1 MMNEWILSSSLLIA
15 AVLALRFALRG
26 RISLRLQY
34 GLWAVVLVRLLL
46 PVQLFTSDL
55 GAGAIA
61 QSVDIAE
68 PVRQVYASANED
80 RYEREYSEAY
90 RQVAAQYEAL
100 QQQFDQSY
108 DPIVVE
114 QEAQSIA
121 QRSMELDLTQ
131 LLYHIWF
138 AGMVVM
144 TAVIVSCNLHLGLQ
158 LKRRRWE
165 YPAADSLLP
174 VYVTEAVPTP
184 CIFGLFRPAVYLT
197 PEAAKGDQ
205 VRAHVLTHELTHYRH
220 FDHIWSVLRS
230 VCLVL
235 HWYNPL
241 VWIAAKVSR
250 ADAELACDEG
260 ALARLGESQRG
271 DYGRTLIGLTCAS
284 PVAGLFVT
292 ATTMTGSAGS
302 IRERIKLLMKRP
314 RNTVL
319 TVTAV
324 ILMVTLIV
332 GCSFAGAPET
342 AAPTESTP
350 SHEGQELPIPADPT
364 ASDFKNAD
372 GLLIFPG
379 TRWGMTEAELIDAL
393 DIQEYGVFSGM
404 RGIHLPKATFCGY
417 PVGMGFYFGQH
428 TKDTEWG
435 LFGVMVKFEQEA
447 DFEAVRAMLTE
458 QLGAPDA
465 RNSEAFDELWRSDV
479 RVEELVS
486 PEAFE
491 QYREA
496 RKVSLTE
503 SYLHADDAAS
513 TVSCDS
519 AKNTIYFE
527 GWVTSALQID
537 AAIPRDQTEEVRALF
552 AEGGD
557 PWYLAVLTVQFSDQY
572 SFDVERFFRSE
583 QNLAELTAA
592 EKALVTETYGKDALK
607 KPIFRMPFDQMVQ
620 VLNTY
625 VDTDDTFVDLSAFL
639 FYPPTQS
646 YLLVSEEEA
655 IALRRPEILDC
666 ELLAEDQ
673 VSMLYRF
680 PGEEQT
686 YCATLLKGENWK
698 VCSNHLLISAPLGA
712 RALTEEEVEQVRTGF
727 APSIYNAATG
737 ANDGNPLACF
747 THSMYADV
755 SEMTKFDF
763 LAYYPATAEGT
774 KEELALLIEKYP
786 DYFADWTTETMPL
799 PVHRYDADALDDFMM
814 EFAGIPF
821 RDLPD
826 GRWAHYL
833 EETDSYY
840 NYTSDFGLLG
850 FPCTGGWIYDGGAML
865 YTDSQPCSVLILSEH
880 DGDYRIQ
887 AHLPAIVTG
896 PPSSHTMIPAELPDE
911 EAIAAA
917 AETFVTAYEEN
928 INLNRD
934 NGYDHLTVLAAD
946 PARTVDY
953 QGKTVPLSKLQENI
967 EYLHGKEAY
976 WKHVGKDA
984 GILPDTFRL
993 TIGTEDL
1000 RIDGDT
1006 ATVTVYDNMTFY
1018 YEGNGA
1024 PSGMGEAYDLTLV
1037 KVDGTW
1043 LIADVTQ
1050 RNDWFDADYK
1060 GNPDFDP
1067 DALIAA
1073 HIP

>member
-68 PVRQVYASANED
+68 PVRQVYVSANED

-165 YPAADSLLP
+165 YPAADSLLS

-184 CIFGLFRPAVYLT
+184 CIFGFFRPAVYLT
-197 PEAAKGDQ
+197 PDAVKDDR
-205 VRAHVLTHELTHYRH
+205 VRDHVLTHELTHYRH
-220 FDHIWSVLRS
+220 LDHVWSVLRS

-260 ALARLGESQRG
+260 ALEKLGESQRG
-271 DYGRTLIGLTCAS
+271 DYGRTLIGLTCAA
-284 PVAGLFVT
+284 PVADLFVT

-332 GCSFAGAPET
+332 GCAFAGAPET

-350 SHEGQELPIPADPT
+350 SHDLQELSIPADPT
-364 ASDFKNAD
+364 ASDFQNAD
-372 GLLIFPG
+372 GVLVFPG

-404 RGIHLPKATFCGY
+404 RGIHLPKTTFCSY
-417 PVGMGFYFGQH
+417 PASIAFYFSRYSSQ
-428 TKDTEWG
+428 DEWG
-435 LFGVMVKFEQEA
+435 LSSVQVDLQDEEA
-447 DFEAVRAMLTE
+447 ANAVYGILYE
-458 QLGAPDA
+458 QLG
-465 RNSEAFDELWRSDV
+465 RFDRQASGVSFTEWRSDSTLAD
-479 RVEELVS
+479 LVS
-486 PEAFE
+486 PEAYAIYQGTLEYHFE
-491 QYREA
+491 NE
-496 RKVSLTE
+496 
-503 SYLHADDAAS
+503 AAS
-513 TVSCDS
+513 IIYWYGSSPGNPQNTVSFSSDLHL
-519 AKNTIYFE
+519 AR
-527 GWVTSALQID
+527 QID

-557 PWYLAVLTVQFSDQY
+557 PWYPAVLTVQFSDQY

-625 VDTDDTFVDLSAFL
+625 VGTDDTFVDLSGFL

-666 ELLAEDQ
+666 ALLAENE
-673 VSMLYRF
+673 VSMIYRF

-686 YCATLLKGENWK
+686 YCAMLLKGENWK
-698 VCSNHLLISAPLGA
+698 VRSNHLLISAPLGA

-727 APSIYNAATG
+727 APSIYNSATG

-747 THSMYADV
+747 THSMYPDV

-865 YTDSQPCSVLILSEH
+865 CTDSQPSSVLILTEH

-911 EAIAAA
+911 EAIAAT
-917 AETFVTAYEEN
+917 AEAFVTAYEEN

-946 PARTVDY
+946 PARTVGY
-953 QGKTVPLSKLQENI
+953 QGKTVPLSTLQENI

-993 TIGTEDL
+993 TVGTEDL

-1060 GNPDFDP
+1060 DDPNFDP